1 MKPPPP
7 IFLARRGYRLR
18 RATDAARFLPVVGAF
33 LLLVPL
39 LWTAGSTRSGVI
51 YLFAIWFL
59 LILVAWFLSRWL
71 SAPDIGQPDA
81 PAAPDTPE
89 EEAD

>member
-7 IFLARRGYRLR
+7 IFLARQGYRQR

-39 LWTAGSTRSGVI
+39 LWTGGSTRSGVI
-51 YLFAIWFL
+51 YIFAIWFL
-59 LILVAWFLSRWL
+59 LILVAGLLSRWL
-71 SAPDIGQPDA
+71 SAPELDQQSTPD
-81 PAAPDTPE
+81 E
-89 EEAD
+89 RAD